1 MSIKVKLEFEI
12 DDPQTA
18 IALAEAIS
26 SPELGDGVYFHSNHN
41 LNSIMISPVTFEM
54 WPSPYYLAEN
64 SDGPL
69 RTSETNKVIEEAP
82 GPKSVVHNH
91 DPGPCSYR

>member
-54 WPSPYYLAEN
+54 WPSPYYIMEN
-64 SDGPL
+64 PDGPL
-69 RTSETNKVIEEAP
+69 RTSETNQVTEEDP
-82 GPKSVVHNH
+82 GPKPVVCNH
-91 DPGPCSYR
+91 YYR